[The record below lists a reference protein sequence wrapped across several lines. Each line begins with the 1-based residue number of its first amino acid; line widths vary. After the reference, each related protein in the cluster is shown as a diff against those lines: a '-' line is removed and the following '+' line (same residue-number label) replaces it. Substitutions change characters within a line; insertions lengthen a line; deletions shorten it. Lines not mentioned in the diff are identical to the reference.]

1 MMAETLVPTD
11 TELAITG
18 IELLNRGL
26 GATAA
31 LRFLSL
37 LHRNP
42 TDYVT
47 VSPPVRG
54 AVHLDEIVA
63 RARAQWSEQA
73 REG

>member
-1 MMAETLVPTD
+1 MAETLVPTD

-47 VSPPVRG
+47 VSRRLYEG
-54 AVHLDEIVA
+54 QSIDEIVA